1 MLMKEI
7 QYQQKAVA
15 ALKEKLIAMLGRKR
29 DRQKLVFKAPTGSG
43 KTVMAS
49 EVLWKLTE
57 ELPTRSDCPYHQ
69 VAYVWIAPNKLHEQS
84 YFKMKSYFSETNTLR
99 PVIYD
104 ELDLSGNSVIQPGEI
119 LFVNWESINKDNAL
133 MIRDTEQNRSLYDI
147 TRRTTEQGIALIC
160 IIDEEHLFGGRL
172 TNKSEKVLKNINA
185 RVEFRISA
193 TPITSGD
200 DSYTIDR
207 EDVVK
212 EQMIKSG
219 LVLNPALKPTTMDEA
234 SMVQYLTRQ
243 ALDKRNELHKAYQKV
258 GSKVKPLL
266 LIQLPNDTSAS
277 LSSEEVQLAEEVKE
291 YLEKVKG
298 ISAGNGK
305 LAIWLSNEKT
315 NLEGIERNDSLVE
328 VLLFKQAIA
337 LGWDCPRAAV
347 LLIFRKLESF
357 TFTVQTVG
365 RIMRM
370 PEQHFYAEPCLN
382 QGYIYTDL
390 SKDKIAIVQD
400 DMDYISTLVAHRR
413 EGLQN
418 VTLTSAY
425 KERPSGQRNRLGPDF
440 KRVLRDTFKELW
452 LLNIQKEL
460 LLFPTEEGEEGAPNE
475 EEGTMTIAAK
485 NRITMRGKIRF
496 DVNTINVE
504 IPQDVKVEFVPGI
517 QDISSETFKY
527 ARTAGEVDRVFRAY
541 CREQLGSFEKAH
553 STDVLA
559 NYLLEILEELFEIFE
574 TEAKKVVLYHENKP
588 RFSDV
593 IQKALARYAKILEK
607 RQKKLESESIKTY
620 EWKVPEDRIYNE
632 KTNIV
637 LPDVRQHAMMP
648 FIRLRQCSMP
658 EEGFEQFLEQNKQY
672 IDWWYKNGDE
682 GMQNYAVA
690 YEKKDEETKGLFYVD
705 FVLRMKNGQIFLF
718 DTKSKDSD
726 EYGPEKHN
734 ALKAYMK
741 SEDNREKHLQ
751 GGIIIKQGENW
762 LYSTEEIENTTD
774 LSAWKAFFPQ
784 DYK

>member
-1 MLMKEI
+1 MKEI
-7 QYQQKAVA
+7 QYQQTAVA
-15 ALKEKLIAMLGRKR
+15 ALKEKLIVMLGRKP

-57 ELPTRSDCPYHQ
+57 ELPTRSDCPYSQ

-99 PVIYD
+99 PAIYD
-104 ELDLSGNSVIQPGEI
+104 ELDLSGNSIIQPGEI

-147 TRRTTEQGIALIC
+147 TRRTSEQGIPLIC
-160 IIDEEHLFGGRL
+160 IIDEEHLFGGR
-172 TNKSEKVLKNINA
+172 TKNKAEKVLMNINA
-185 RVEFRISA
+185 KVEFRISA
-193 TPITSGD
+193 TPVTTGD
-200 DSYTIDR
+200 DSYIIDR

-219 LVLNPALKPTTMDEA
+219 LVLNPALKPTVMDEA
-234 SMVQYLTRQ
+234 SLNQYLIRQ
-243 ALDKRNELHKAYQKV
+243 ALDKRNELQKAYKKV
-258 GSKVKPLL
+258 GSNVKPLL
-266 LIQLPNDTSAS
+266 LIQLPNDSSTS
-277 LSSEEVQLAEEVKE
+277 LSSEDAQIAEEVKE
-291 YLEKVKG
+291 YLDKIKD
-298 ISAGNGK
+298 ISTSNGK

-315 NLEGIERNDSLVE
+315 NLEGIERDDSLVE

-370 PEQHFYAEPCLN
+370 PEQKFYTEPCLN

-400 DMDYISTLVAHRR
+400 DMDYISTLVSHRR

-418 VTLTSAY
+418 VALTSY
-425 KERPSGQRNRLGPDF
+425 YRERPSGQRNRLGPDF
-440 KRVLRDTFKELW
+440 RKVLRDMFQELW
-452 LLNIQKEL
+452 LVKIQEEL
-460 LLFPTEEGEEGAPNE
+460 FYFPSEDEELVVANSEEDD
-475 EEGTMTIAAK
+475 MTPVAK
-485 NRITMRGKIRF
+485 NRLQMKGKIRF
-496 DVNTINVE
+496 DVKTINVE
-504 IPQDVKVEFVPGI
+504 IPQDVKVEFELGT
-517 QDISSETFKY
+517 QDLESETFKY
-527 ARTAGEVDRVFRAY
+527 ARTAGEIDRVFRAY

-559 NYLLEILEELFEIFE
+559 NYLLETLEELFEIFE
-574 TEAKKVVLYHENKP
+574 TDAKKVVLFHENRP
-588 RFSDV
+588 RFSEV
-593 IQKALARYAKILEK
+593 IRKALDRYAKILNA
-607 RQKKLESESIKTY
+607 RQRRTESESIKSF
-620 EWKVPEDRIYNE
+620 EWMVPEDRMYNE
-632 KTNIV
+632 QTSVV
-637 LPDVRQHAMMP
+637 LPDVKQHAMMP
-648 FIRLRQCSMP
+648 FIRLRQSSLT
-658 EEGFEQFLEQNKQY
+658 EVGFEQFLEQNKQY

-690 YEKKDEETKGLFYVD
+690 YDKDAETKGLFYVD

-718 DTKSKDSD
+718 DTKTEESD
-726 EYGPEKHN
+726 GFGKEKHN
-734 ALKAYMK
+734 ALYAYMK
-741 SEDNREKHLQ
+741 REENQDKHLD

-762 LYSTEEIENTTD
+762 LYSTTEIENTSD
-774 LSAWKAFFPQ
+774 LSTWKAFYPQ

>member
-7 QYQQKAVA
+7 LYQQKAVA
-15 ALKEKLIAMLGRKR
+15 ALKEKLITMLGRKR

-57 ELPTRSDCPYHQ
+57 ELPTRSDCPYSQ

-84 YFKMKSYFSETNTLR
+84 YFKMKSYFNETNTLR

-133 MIRDTEQNRSLYDI
+133 MIRETEQNRSLYDI

-172 TNKSEKVLKNINA
+172 TNKSEKVLTNINA
-185 RVEFRISA
+185 KVEFRISA

-200 DSYTIDR
+200 DSHTIDR
-207 EDVVK
+207 EEVVK

-243 ALDKRNELHKAYQKV
+243 ALDKRNELQRAYQKV
-258 GSKVKPLL
+258 GSNVKPLL

-315 NLEGIERNDSLVE
+315 NLEGIESNESLVE
-328 VLLFKQAIA
+328 VLMFKQAIA

-475 EEGTMTIAAK
+475 EEGAMNIAAK

-593 IQKALARYAKILEK
+593 VQKALARYAKILEK
-607 RQKKLESESIKTY
+607 RQKKMESESIKTY

-632 KTNIV
+632 KTNVV

-648 FIRLRQCSMP
+648 FIRMRQCSIP

-705 FVLRMKNGQIFLF
+705 FVMRMKNGQIFLF

-734 ALKAYMK
+734 ALNAYMK
-741 SEDNREKHLQ
+741 SEENREKHLL

-762 LYSTEEIENTTD
+762 LYSADEIENTTD
-774 LSAWKAFFPQ
+774 LSNWQAFYPQ

>member
-15 ALKEKLIAMLGRKR
+15 ALKEKLIAMIGRKR
-29 DRQKLVFKAPTGSG
+29 NRQKLVFKAPTGSG

-57 ELPTRSDCPYHQ
+57 ELPTRSDCPYSQ

-104 ELDLSGNSVIQPGEI
+104 ELDLSGSSVIQPGEI

-147 TRRTTEQGIALIC
+147 TRRTCEQGIALIC
-160 IIDEEHLFGGRL
+160 VIDEEHLFGGRM

-193 TPITSGD
+193 TPITTGD

-207 EDVVK
+207 EDVVT

-243 ALDKRNELHKAYQKV
+243 ALDKQNELRKAYQKV

-277 LSSEEVQLAEEVKE
+277 LSSEEVQLAEEIKE
-291 YLEKVKG
+291 YLDKVKG

-315 NLEGIERNDSLVE
+315 NLEGIERNGSLVE

-382 QGYIYTDL
+382 QGYVYTDL

-418 VTLTSAY
+418 VSLTSAY

-440 KRVLRDTFKELW
+440 KRVLRETFQELW

-460 LLFPTEEGEEGAPNE
+460 FLFPTEEDEAGVSNE
-475 EEGTMTIAAK
+475 EEGAMNIAAK

-504 IPQDVKVEFVPGI
+504 IPQDVKVEFELGI
-517 QDISSETFKY
+517 QSISSETFKY

-632 KTNIV
+632 KANMA
-637 LPDVRQHAMMP
+637 LPDVKQHAMIP

-690 YEKKDEETKGLFYVD
+690 YEKKEEETKGLFYVD

-734 ALKAYMK
+734 ALNAYMK
-741 SEDNREKHLQ
+741 SDKNKDKHLQ

-762 LYSTEEIENTTD
+762 LYSTDEIENTTD
-774 LSAWKAFFPQ
+774 LSTWKAFFPQ

>member
-172 TNKSEKVLKNINA
+172 TNKAEKVLTNINA
-185 RVEFRISA
+185 KVEFRISA

-207 EDVVK
+207 EEVVK

-243 ALDKRNELHKAYQKV
+243 ALDKRNELQRAYQKV
-258 GSKVKPLL
+258 GSNVKPLL

-277 LSSEEVQLAEEVKE
+277 LSSEETQLAEEVKE
-291 YLEKVKG
+291 YLDKVKG

-460 LLFPTEEGEEGAPNE
+460 LLFPTEEEGEGVTNE
-475 EEGTMTIAAK
+475 EEGAMNIAAK